1 MRRAPRIIT
10 LLLCSAIAIAGGCRR
25 QETLTAEAAS
35 DKGDALL
42 RQMSRTL
49 AASQQFTYNSE
60 ETRQRVRANGE
71 KVEDVTRRQ
80 VSIRRPNRVALVAKD
95 ENHDGA
101 AWYDGAYLTVVSN
114 KNKAWARGPMPPTL
128 DEAMDFLAAEYSIP
142 VPTADLL
149 YSSPYDALMTK
160 DTTGGWVGEE
170 KIGGQTCDHLSYKQ
184 ADVNWDLWL
193 AQDERKLPCQI
204 RLVYNKQPGAPW
216 TRVAFSNWNTAAQI
230 ADDTFTP
237 KVPNDYERLKIMRNL
252 TNRTA
257 ATTQAAPAA
266 APASPAPAP
275 R

>member
-1 MRRAPRIIT
+1 MRRSPRITT
-10 LLLCSAIAIAGGCRR
+10 LLLLSAIAVAGGCRR

-35 DKGDALL
+35 DKGDALI

-49 AASQQFTYNSE
+49 AGAQQFTYNSA
-60 ETRQRVRANGE
+60 ETRQRVRSNGE
-71 KVEDVTRRQ
+71 KVEDVTHRR
-80 VSIRRPNRVALVAKD
+80 VSIRRPNKVALVAKD

-114 KNKAWARGPMPPTL
+114 KQKAWARGPMPPTL

-149 YSSPYDALMTK
+149 YSSPYDALLTK

-170 KIGGQTCDHLSYKQ
+170 KIGDKTCDHLSYKQ
-184 ADVNWDLWL
+184 ADVNWELWL
-193 AQDERKLPCQI
+193 AQDEGKLPCQI
-204 RLVYNKQPGAPW
+204 RLVYNKQPGTPY
-216 TRVAFSNWNTAAQI
+216 TKVVFSDWNTAAQI

-257 ATTQAAPAA
+257 TTPTPAA
-266 APASPAPAP
+266 APAP